1 MRRKIAVV
9 PERCSGFRVCEMA
22 CAIHRQRANNP
33 KKARIRVTTI
43 YPHPVVRMPVVCNQ
57 CKDAKC
63 MSACPT
69 DAIYRRNGVVRIR
82 HDDCIGC
89 HA

>member
-1 MRRKIAVV
+1 MQRKIAVV
-9 PERCSGFRVCEMA
+9 PERCSGCRVCEMA
-22 CAIHRQRANNP
+22 CAIHRQKANNP

-63 MSACPT
+63 MGACPT
-69 DAIYRRNGVVRIR
+69 DAIIQAKWRGEDTR
-82 HDDCIGC
+82 
-89 HA
+89 